1 MRAGDRYLIV
11 TTAKCH
17 IWKIVTDITI
27 MRTADIHEAGL
38 EGVGEGGG
46 SADFEKKSHIFL
58 NKNY

>member
-1 MRAGDRYLIV
+1 MRAGDRNLIV

-38 EGVGEGGG
+38 EGGGKMG
-46 SADFEKKSHIFL
+46 GVLILKKNLIFF
-58 NKNY
+58 

>member
-38 EGVGEGGG
+38 EGGGEGG
-46 SADFEKKSHIFL
+46 EC
-58 NKNY
+58 